1 MPKQESKVAAPAPG
15 SGDVILDFSAVKPFE
30 PIDSTRFYLCS
41 VTGNKRMKGPAG
53 PMSAVELTILAPE
66 KVPVEEWT
74 QDEAAEGGW
83 LKGEG
88 ILLDTDGAPVMTV
101 CKGRKLF
108 RNYSLL
114 PQALPFLYEFIG
126 GCEPGVELGPDFIYN
141 EKNYM
146 GLQCAAKVNNEA
158 FDEQVRPRVKKIYP
172 VVAYK
177 E

>member
-1 MPKQESKVAAPAPG
+1 MPKESKAVVPAPG

-30 PIDSTRFYLCS
+30 PIDGKRFYLCS
-41 VTGNKRMKGPAG
+41 VTGIKRSKGPQG
-53 PMSAVELTILAPE
+53 PTSAVEMSIVAPE
-66 KVPVEEWT
+66 EVPVEEWT
-74 QDEAAEGGW
+74 QDDSAEGGW
-83 LKGEG
+83 VKGEG
-88 ILLDTDGAPVMTV
+88 IVLDADGAPVMTK

-126 GCEPGVELGPDFIYN
+126 GCDPGVDLGPDFVYN

-146 GLQCAAKVNNEA
+146 GLQCAVKINNEA

-172 VVAYK
+172 VTAYK